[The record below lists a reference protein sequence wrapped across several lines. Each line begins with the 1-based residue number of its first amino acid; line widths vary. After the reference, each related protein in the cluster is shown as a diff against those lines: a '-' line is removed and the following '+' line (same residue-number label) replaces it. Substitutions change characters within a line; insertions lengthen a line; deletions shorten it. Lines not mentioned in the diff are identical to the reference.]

1 MRGKGVEY
9 FGTIQKEQKTSYL
22 KAKRVFIKGI
32 RNVIDNGLGST
43 NGTNAVV
50 GGQRAIGT
58 AGPDQSLGA

>member
-32 RNVIDNGLGST
+32 RNVIDNCLGST